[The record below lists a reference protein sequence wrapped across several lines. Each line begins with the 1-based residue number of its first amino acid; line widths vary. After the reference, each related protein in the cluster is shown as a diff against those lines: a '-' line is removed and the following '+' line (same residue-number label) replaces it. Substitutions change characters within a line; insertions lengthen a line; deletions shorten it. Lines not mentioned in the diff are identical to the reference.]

1 MSLLQL
7 KGAEKTRI
15 ECARRLFQKMS
26 HEKHIYDVVDSYDT
40 LMKIINS

>member
-26 HEKHIYDVVDSYDT
+26 HEKQIYDVVDSYDT